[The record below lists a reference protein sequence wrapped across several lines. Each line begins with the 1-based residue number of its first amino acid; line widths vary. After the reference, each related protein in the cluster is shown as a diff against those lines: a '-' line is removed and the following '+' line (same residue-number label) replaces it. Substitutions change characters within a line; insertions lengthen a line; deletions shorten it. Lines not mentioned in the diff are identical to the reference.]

1 MYWYCISSFLQMY
14 FMLINIIFKSRFSV
28 KSFWSTPLYIFLELE
43 RIKNPWHHLPS
54 RELLIRS
61 AQHVWEAVHLS
72 KPRVSDP
79 LRFTFWEQSGPET
92 FDLNEHHMN
101 WFHVYFTGISCLHF
115 IWVTLRRHKCIFL
128 FKFSLHVPSDQWFN
142 NLIFWIVYY
151 VSFRIIAVLIFTCTC
166 V

>member
-1 MYWYCISSFLQMY
+1 MYWYCI
-14 FMLINIIFKSRFSV
+14 SV
-28 KSFWSTPLYIFLELE
+28 KSFWSTPLYIFWNWSRSKTLD
-43 RIKNPWHHLPS
+43 IIFPV

-101 WFHVYFTGISCLHF
+101 WFHVYFTGISCLNF
-115 IWVTLRRHKCIFL
+115 IWVTLRRNKCIFL